1 MRRVRSIL
9 VALILTILVAIFATT
24 GYQRAVRNTGN
35 FKLVTERKAP
45 ALAALRSIQN
55 SAATAALKGVNAAI
69 RDDEI
74 IHRDTLDNH
83 QPGGERSEGKDER
96 ETFYGSLETYAAL
109 AEDPALVEPIEQAGT
124 HVFELTDRIREL
136 KAQGVVG
143 SEILDS
149 LDELEDAQETLDQV
163 VNRAISREEAVL
175 VEANMLLADNL
186 VSPQQIGINVSIIL
200 FLILGSVFAID
211 RSNAQRQKSQQRI
224 EAQNKALVKANREL
238 AVARKQAEEASRLK
252 DEFLANMSHELR
264 TPLNAIIGYTQII
277 LHGISGEL
285 NSRQRV
291 NMERILY
298 NSENLLALINDV
310 LDVAKIEAGRME
322 IVRRP
327 FELQPWADRVT
338 TQMSGLAEKKQLDY
352 RVVVDQALPEEIV
365 GDAERLK
372 QILLNLISNA
382 IKFTEKGGVTIRVEQ
397 CNQEHWTISVAD
409 TGIGI
414 PAHAIEYI
422 FDEFRQ
428 VDGSKARQFG
438 GTGLG
443 LAIARNLTLMMDGKI
458 NVTSE
463 LGEGSIFTV
472 TLPLITR
479 AEDGVSEKTRSDS
492 P

>member
-1 MRRVRSIL
+1 MRRRRSIL
-9 VALILTILVAIFATT
+9 VALILTTLVTIFATIN
-24 GYQRAVRNTGN
+24 YQSAVSNTSN
-35 FKLVTERKAP
+35 FRQVTEQSVP
-45 ALAALRSIQN
+45 ALVALKSMQN
-55 SAATAALKGVNAAI
+55 SAATATLKGVNAAI
-69 RDDEI
+69 RVDEI
-74 IHRDTLDNH
+74 HHRGDDNAGHLD
-83 QPGGERSEGKDER
+83 ESEESDAQK
-96 ETFYGSLETYAAL
+96 TFYANLETYAAL
-109 AEDPALVEPIEQAGT
+109 TEEPALAEQIEQSGT
-124 HVFELTDRIREL
+124 HIFDLTTQLKEL
-136 KAQGVVG
+136 KIQGVVG
-143 SEILDS
+143 DEILDV
-149 LDELEDAQETLDQV
+149 LDELEAEQEKLDQV
-163 VNRAISREEAVL
+163 INTAMRREE
-175 VEANMLLADNL
+175 VERTKAIMLLAHSL
-186 VSPQQIGINVSIIL
+186 ASPQQIGITYSIA
-200 FLILGSVFAID
+200 LILVLSSVLAAD
-211 RSNAQRQKSQQRI
+211 RFNAQRQKSQQRI
-224 EAQNKALVKANREL
+224 EGQNKALVKANREL

-285 NSRQRV
+285 NSRQRM

-327 FELQPWADRVT
+327 FELRSWADRVT

-365 GDAERLK
+365 GDVERLK

-382 IKFTEKGGVTIRVEQ
+382 IKFTEKGGVTVRVEQ
-397 CNQEHWTISVAD
+397 CNQEHWAISVAD

-443 LAIARNLTLMMDGKI
+443 LAIVRNLTLMMDGKI

>member
-1 MRRVRSIL
+1 
-9 VALILTILVAIFATT
+9 
-24 GYQRAVRNTGN
+24 
-35 FKLVTERKAP
+35 
-45 ALAALRSIQN
+45 
-55 SAATAALKGVNAAI
+55 
-69 RDDEI
+69 
-74 IHRDTLDNH
+74 
-83 QPGGERSEGKDER
+83 
-96 ETFYGSLETYAAL
+96 
-109 AEDPALVEPIEQAGT
+109 
-124 HVFELTDRIREL
+124 
-136 KAQGVVG
+136 
-143 SEILDS
+143 
-149 LDELEDAQETLDQV
+149 
-163 VNRAISREEAVL
+163 
-175 VEANMLLADNL
+175 
-186 VSPQQIGINVSIIL
+186 
-200 FLILGSVFAID
+200 
-211 RSNAQRQKSQQRI
+211 
-224 EAQNKALVKANREL
+224 
-238 AVARKQAEEASRLK
+238 
-252 DEFLANMSHELR
+252 
-264 TPLNAIIGYTQII
+264 
-277 LHGISGEL
+277 
-285 NSRQRV
+285 
-291 NMERILY
+291 MERILY

-327 FELQPWADRVT
+327 FELRSWADRVT

-365 GDAERLK
+365 GDVERLK

-382 IKFTEKGGVTIRVEQ
+382 IKFTEKGGVTVRVEQ
-397 CNQEHWTISVAD
+397 CNQEHWAISVAD

-443 LAIARNLTLMMDGKI
+443 LAIVRNLTLMMDGKI